1 MKRLKI
7 LIITILLVVC
17 SGRNVEASKIKNVDV
32 KVVKV
37 TNKCIEM
44 NVKNNR
50 RNSIYISQDFVL
62 KKKIKSKW
70 KKVKFKENAKFAKT
84 ITVLPNEKRL
94 IKIKWKKYFGKNL
107 KKGNYKI
114 IFIKTRRFYLK

>member
-50 RNSIYISQDFVL
+50 RNSIYISQNFVL

-84 ITVLPNEKRL
+84 ITVFPNEKRL

-114 IFIKTRRFYLK
+114 IFIKTRRFCLK